1 MEDLSWDPLDPCDV
15 SCQTTSSP
23 FAEHELELTVQ
34 RELLAQPGLDFASL
48 VVRRIPGGVC
58 LEGVLETSAEAK
70 DVSSLA
76 QRVSGVAQVLNHL
89 VIRRPAR
96 RAAVNSTFP
105 K

>member
-1 MEDLSWDPLDPCDV
+1 MEDLSWDALDPCDV

-58 LEGVLETSAEAK
+58 LEGVLETSASISRPQDCFPGGLRRDQA
-70 DVSSLA
+70 
-76 QRVSGVAQVLNHL
+76 
-89 VIRRPAR
+89 RRP
-96 RAAVNSTFP
+96 P
-105 K
+105 